1 MKVGLIH
8 IGAVRL
14 SLLHKRCASARRE
27 GGSVRPRAYERI
39 LPGLL
44 LAGLGLL
51 VSILWPCPTISIASV
66 QGDHI
71 VNSAQFAASGITPVS
86 ASVTVTVLLR
96 TNSSIEFLK
105 YAPGDAAAT
114 PVNVAPGAYRTGSD
128 PAAPF
133 AALPPPVPAGS
144 TTPVDLSNPIPLVP
158 ATLFH
163 AGEPIFIQVTDPDQ
177 NLDRTRRETV
187 FATITDNTTGDLEV
201 VRLTETGPDTGVFV
215 GYIQSTA
222 NPSSPYDGVLTVA
235 TQSNITASYTDIA
248 DNTDSCSCSAL
259 VDPSGFVFDSSNGS
273 LLNNVQVTLVDSNG
287 KPVTV
292 IGDGGENFPNP
303 VYTGTTF
310 STTDKNGIVRH
321 YDFPDGGFRFPFVFA
336 GQYQFHITPP
346 TGYTAP
352 SSLPYAKLQQLWG
365 TTFTIVNP
373 GSRLEQFTVNV
384 GSAIHI
390 DIPLDPPA
398 GSLWLKKT
406 AGADTVSTGDFLPY
420 ELDVTNSTP
429 TAQNVFI
436 TDTLPLGFRYRKG
449 STRING
455 KAAPDPAISSDG
467 RTLKFSAGSLDA
479 AQIIQIRYV
488 VEVAAGAKVGTAT
501 NQARANNGNGI
512 SSNLA
517 TASVQVKSDF
527 LSTRSIL
534 MGQVIAGACGAPDPD
549 ALKGLEGV
557 RIFMEDGTFVDT
569 DKRGMFHFE
578 GIKPGSHVV
587 QLDLDS
593 LPKNYQV
600 VPCEVNT
607 RFAGSSYSQ
616 FVDVQGGSMWRVD
629 FHVARQAKLKK
640 ALPEP
645 TAAKGE
651 VSLELTSSLF
661 GENIVYQLPMQGHN
675 MPKNDLQLTV
685 TLPEGVAYEANSSQ
699 LDGKPLANPA
709 IAGPVLT
716 YPLGSR
722 PGDWNVT
729 LRFRAILP
737 GSGESETLSSKATI
751 TVNGIT
757 DAGKPMP
764 VAENVLRRV
773 KEQDHFRMPEFVLH
787 PHFPTFSAELSAE
800 DRMDLDELARLLMV
814 LNIEQIKVI
823 GHTDNVRIS
832 SRSRDIYHDNTALS
846 LARAESVGHYLIEK
860 LHLPPAKLELKGMG
874 ETMPVADN
882 RSEEGRMLNRRVEVK
897 LLTEKVVNTIC
908 HQLVKEKSG
917 IQKAEIKGSTPQP
930 LVVEEKDEPEPANP
944 QEKQDGIHEKEGIL
958 SPSAGV
964 VMVQPIHAV
973 RICLKSLLTPHLF
986 LDGKEIPADRIG
998 FTMKDPKSG
1007 MTIYSYIGVD
1017 FGKQGKHTL
1026 ELKGMDPFGNA
1037 RVDQTIS
1044 VIRSGEIA
1052 AIRLK
1057 SADNNIAD
1065 GRTPVKLQLE
1075 VLDAAG
1081 QIIPA
1086 EVELEIR
1093 SGTLKPMKK
1102 ENGIPELA
1110 KKENTTDTASAS
1122 ERVHLDE
1129 KGNALFQPVN
1139 ASGLYRVIVGYNK
1152 VTLEAETYVKPMMRD
1167 WILVGL
1173 GEGTVGYNAVAG
1185 HIESLRESDQDDH
1198 LYDNG
1203 RLAFYAKGKV
1213 KGEWL
1218 LTMAYDSGKGKGDVG
1233 NASLFQTIDPNTYY
1247 TLYGD
1252 AGQQLYDAASA
1263 RKIYLKIEHDQFYAL
1278 FGDFDTGLTVTE
1290 LSKYSRKMNGVKAEY
1305 HGKNVE
1311 ANVFGS
1317 ETAQAYAKDEIQ
1329 GDGTS
1334 GLYHLSHTNIV
1345 LNSDTVTIEVRDR
1358 FRSEIIIS
1366 STVMNR
1372 FTDYN
1377 IDPTAGTIFFQQPV
1391 MSRDN
1396 NLNPVFIVVEYE
1408 VNGYSQA
1415 YTYGGR
1421 VGVKLLDQK
1430 LKAGFTYIHEG
1441 QVSGD
1446 GNSYGFDASYK
1457 PTDGTTIKAEIART
1471 DTKLGDKSTAGNA
1484 YLVEVDHKTENLD
1497 AKIYYRE
1504 LGEGFGL
1511 GQQNNSETA
1520 TRKGGFDVAYKLNKE
1535 FSLSADAY
1543 RQYNLS
1549 TGGVEDVA
1557 EAKTTYA
1564 SGPYKASL
1572 GFRHADDTLGTGPT
1586 TSSNQVTMGGSW
1598 LTLDKKLT
1606 LRVEHDQSIGGSS
1619 DTNFPTSTTFGAD
1632 YALTKQVT
1640 FFGQQVITSGSGVT
1654 SANTT
1659 SVGMK
1664 ATPWTGGAFNTSF
1677 GQNLDENGDR
1687 MFALFGL
1694 KQTWKVTDK
1703 WSVDSAFE
1711 RNQTL
1716 ANSQKYQFNANYP
1729 PPSGDT
1735 QAFTSV
1741 SLGSTYT
1748 EKKWNWSNRL
1758 ELRTSDTDSKWGIV
1772 SAYVGEPVDGWGWSA
1787 RCEVFDTKSP
1797 GGAKTVNGDLRL
1809 GMVYRPLYTRWIL
1822 LDRLDLL
1829 YNDQQGGTAATGT
1842 TGVFNTENRRIV
1854 NNLSANFKMDN
1865 KTQISLFYGAK
1876 YALDSIDGTDY
1887 SGYTDLIGI
1896 EGRYDLTKK
1905 WDIGIRG
1912 SVLHSWNASQINY
1925 SAGPSVG
1932 YNVIKNA
1939 WISLGYNL
1947 AGFTDKDFSASN
1959 YTAQGPYVRFRFK
1972 FDQNSVK
1979 DAVSWLNL

>member
-1 MKVGLIH
+1 MKTGPIH
-8 IGAVRL
+8 IGALRL
-14 SLLHKRCASARRE
+14 RILPERDASARRS
-27 GGSVRPRAYERI
+27 GGGARPCVCVRSLSA
-39 LPGLL
+39 LLMAGLCL
-44 LAGLGLL
+44 LASLL
-51 VSILWPCPTISIASV
+51 SPCPAISTAAV

-71 VNSAQFAASGITPVS
+71 VNSAQFATSGNTPVA
-86 ASVTVTVLLR
+86 ASVTVTITLPVR
-96 TNSSIEFLK
+96 TKSAIELLK
-105 YAPGDAAAT
+105 YAPGDAEGT
-114 PVNVAPGAYRTGSD
+114 LVNVAPGAFRTGSD

-133 AALPPPVPAGS
+133 VTLPPPVPAGS
-144 TTPVDLSNPIPLVP
+144 TTPIDLSNPVPLLP
-158 ATLFH
+158 ATLFQE
-163 AGEPIFIQVTDPDQ
+163 GDPIFIRVTDLDQ

-187 FATITDNTTGDLEV
+187 FATITDNTTGDIEV
-201 VRLTETGPDTGVFV
+201 IRLTETGPDTGVFV
-215 GYIQSTA
+215 GYVQSTA
-222 NPSSPYDGVLTVA
+222 NSSPPYGGTLTVA
-235 TQSNITASYTDIA
+235 MKSNITASYTDIA
-248 DNTDSCSCSAL
+248 DSSDSCSCSAL
-259 VDPSGFVFDSSNGS
+259 VDPSGIVFDSSSGTP
-273 LLNNVQVTLVDSNG
+273 LDNVQVTLYDGNG
-287 KPVTV
+287 KVATV

-303 VYTGTTF
+303 VYTSTTTT
-310 STTDKNGIVRH
+310 TTDKNGIVRH
-321 YDFPDGGFRFPFVFA
+321 YDFPPGGFRFPFVA
-336 GQYQFHITPP
+336 PGVNYYIGIKPP

-352 SSLPYAKLQQLWG
+352 SSLPYAKLRQLWG
-365 TTFTIVNP
+365 TTYTIVNP
-373 GSRLEQFTVNV
+373 GSRLEPFTINS

-398 GSLWLKKT
+398 GSLWLQKT
-406 AGADTVSTGDFLPY
+406 VGNDTASIGDFLPY
-420 ELDVTNSTP
+420 ELDVTNNTP
-429 TAQNVFI
+429 TAQNVTI

-449 STRING
+449 STRFDG
-455 KAAPDPAISSDG
+455 RVAPDPAISSGG
-467 RTLKFSAGSLDA
+467 RTLKFSAGSLEA
-479 AQIIQIRYV
+479 GKMLSIRYV
-488 VEVAAGAKVGTAT
+488 VEVAAGAMFGTAT
-501 NQARANNGNGI
+501 NQARANYGSGLT
-512 SSNLA
+512 SNLA
-517 TASVQVKSDF
+517 KASVQVKSDF

-549 ALKGLEGV
+549 KLKGLEGV

-600 VPCEVNT
+600 VPCEENT

-737 GSGESETLSSKATI
+737 GSGESGTLSSKATI
-751 TVNGIT
+751 TGDGIT

-800 DRMDLDELARLLMV
+800 DRVDLDELARLLMV

-917 IQKAEIKGSTPQP
+917 IQKAEIKGSAPQP
-930 LVVEEKDEPEPANP
+930 LVVEEKDESEAANP
-944 QEKQDGIHEKEGIL
+944 QEKQVGIQEKEGII
-958 SPSAGV
+958 SPSAGF
-964 VMVQPIHAV
+964 VMAQPIHAV
-973 RICLKSLLTPHLF
+973 RICLNSLLTPHLF
-986 LDGKEIPADRIG
+986 LDGNEIPADRIG

-1007 MTIYSYIGVD
+1007 KTIYSYIGVD

-1093 SGTLKPMKK
+1093 SGTLKPLKK

-1218 LTMAYDSGKGKGDVG
+1218 LTVAYDSAKGKGDVG

-1252 AGQQLYDAASA
+1252 AGQQQYDASSA
-1263 RKIYLKIEHDQFYAL
+1263 RKLFLKIERDQFYAL
-1278 FGDFDTGLTVTE
+1278 FGDFDTGLTYTE

-1311 ANVFGS
+1311 ATVFGS

-1396 NLNPVFIVVEYE
+1396 NLNPIFIVVEYE
-1408 VNGYSQA
+1408 VDGNSQA

-1457 PTDGTTIKAEIART
+1457 PTDGTTIKAEVART

-1484 YLVEVDHKTENLD
+1484 YLVEVDHKT
-1497 AKIYYRE
+1497 
-1504 LGEGFGL
+1504 
-1511 GQQNNSETA
+1511 
-1520 TRKGGFDVAYKLNKE
+1520 
-1535 FSLSADAY
+1535 
-1543 RQYNLS
+1543 
-1549 TGGVEDVA
+1549 
-1557 EAKTTYA
+1557 
-1564 SGPYKASL
+1564 
-1572 GFRHADDTLGTGPT
+1572 
-1586 TSSNQVTMGGSW
+1586 
-1598 LTLDKKLT
+1598 
-1606 LRVEHDQSIGGSS
+1606 
-1619 DTNFPTSTTFGAD
+1619 
-1632 YALTKQVT
+1632 
-1640 FFGQQVITSGSGVT
+1640 
-1654 SANTT
+1654 
-1659 SVGMK
+1659 
-1664 ATPWTGGAFNTSF
+1664 
-1677 GQNLDENGDR
+1677 
-1687 MFALFGL
+1687 
-1694 KQTWKVTDK
+1694 
-1703 WSVDSAFE
+1703 
-1711 RNQTL
+1711 
-1716 ANSQKYQFNANYP
+1716 
-1729 PPSGDT
+1729 
-1735 QAFTSV
+1735 
-1741 SLGSTYT
+1741 
-1748 EKKWNWSNRL
+1748 
-1758 ELRTSDTDSKWGIV
+1758 
-1772 SAYVGEPVDGWGWSA
+1772 
-1787 RCEVFDTKSP
+1787 
-1797 GGAKTVNGDLRL
+1797 
-1809 GMVYRPLYTRWIL
+1809 
-1822 LDRLDLL
+1822 
-1829 YNDQQGGTAATGT
+1829 
-1842 TGVFNTENRRIV
+1842 
-1854 NNLSANFKMDN
+1854 
-1865 KTQISLFYGAK
+1865 
-1876 YALDSIDGTDY
+1876 
-1887 SGYTDLIGI
+1887 
-1896 EGRYDLTKK
+1896 
-1905 WDIGIRG
+1905 
-1912 SVLHSWNASQINY
+1912 
-1925 SAGPSVG
+1925 
-1932 YNVIKNA
+1932 
-1939 WISLGYNL
+1939 
-1947 AGFTDKDFSASN
+1947 
-1959 YTAQGPYVRFRFK
+1959 
-1972 FDQNSVK
+1972 
-1979 DAVSWLNL
+1979 

>member
-1 MKVGLIH
+1 MK
-8 IGAVRL
+8 
-14 SLLHKRCASARRE
+14 
-27 GGSVRPRAYERI
+27 
-39 LPGLL
+39 LL
-44 LAGLGLL
+44 LSYILSAPAPQRLL
-51 VSILWPCPTISIASV
+51 SGFAHAAAAWNGHRCSRMPGRRAAIFYSTAIALALVTASLMPLKAMAAPV
-66 QGDHI
+66 QGDQI
-71 VNSAQFAASGITPVS
+71 INRAQFTASGITPVP
-86 ASVTVTVLLR
+86 ASVTVTITVPLR
-96 TNSSIEFLK
+96 TPSNIEFLK
-105 YAPGDAAAT
+105 YAPVDAAAT
-114 PVNVAPGAYRTGSD
+114 PVNVALGAYRTGSD
-128 PAAPF
+128 AAAPF
-133 AALPPPVPAGS
+133 VQLSPPMPAGS
-144 TTPVDLSNPIPLVP
+144 TTAIDLSNPVPLLR

-163 AGEPIFIQVTDPDQ
+163 EGEPIFIRVTDLDQ
-177 NLDRTRRETV
+177 NLDPTSRETV
-187 FATITDNTTGDLEV
+187 IATITDNKTGDIEV
-201 VRLTETGPDTGVFV
+201 IRLTETGPNTGVFV
-215 GYIQSTA
+215 GYIQSTD
-222 NPSSPYDGVLTVA
+222 NSSDSAEYSGKFYVTS
-235 TQSNITASYTDIA
+235 QSNITASYTDIV
-248 DNTDSCSCSAL
+248 DSSDSSTCAAL
-259 VDPSGFVFDSSNGS
+259 VDPSGIIFNSTTGDPIDG
-273 LLNNVQVTLVDSNG
+273 VQITLVDASGN
-287 KPVTV
+287 PATV
-292 IGDGGENFPNP
+292 FGDDGVSTFPATIT
-303 VYTGTTF
+303 TGLTA
-310 STTDKNGIVRH
+310 TDSSGRV
-321 YDFPDGGFRFPFVFA
+321 YDFPPGGFRFPFVNI
-336 GQYQFHITPP
+336 GTYQFKIIPP
-346 TGYTAP
+346 TGFAWPTKMSYTD
-352 SSLPYAKLQQLWG
+352 LFNRWG
-365 TTFTIVNP
+365 KSFAIVDP
-373 GSRLEQFTVNV
+373 GSKLEQFPVPA
-384 GSAIHI
+384 GPAIHI
-390 DIPLDPPA
+390 DIPLDPTA
-398 GSLWLKKT
+398 SSLWLVKT
-406 AGADTVSTGDFLPY
+406 AGKDTVAIGDFLPY
-420 ELDVTNSTP
+420 ELDVTNNTG

-449 STRING
+449 STRIEG
-455 KAAPDPAISSDG
+455 KAVQDPAISPDG
-467 RTLKFSAGSLDA
+467 RTLTFSAGNLDNGKTLH
-479 AQIIQIRYV
+479 IRYV
-488 VEVAAGAKVGTAT
+488 VEVAAGAKIGTAT
-501 NQARANNGNGI
+501 NQAMANNGTGI
-512 SSNLA
+512 SSALA
-517 TASVQVKSDF
+517 KASVQVKSDF

-600 VPCEVNT
+600 VPCEENT

-737 GSGESETLSSKATI
+737 GSGESGTLSSKATI
-751 TVNGIT
+751 TGDGIT

-800 DRMDLDELARLLMV
+800 DRVDLDELARLLMV

-832 SRSRDIYHDNTALS
+832 PRSRDIYHDNTSLS
-846 LARAESVGHYLIEK
+846 LARAESVGRYLIEK

-882 RSEEGRMLNRRVEVK
+882 RTEEGRMLNRRVEVK
-897 LLTEKVVNTIC
+897 LLTEKVVNTVC

-917 IQKAEIKGSTPQP
+917 VQKTEVGDPSSRPKPVAE
-930 LVVEEKDEPEPANP
+930 EDEPEPTKP
-944 QEKQDGIHEKEGIL
+944 QEKENRTMEKEGFL
-958 SPSAGV
+958 SPQANAV
-964 VMVQPIHAV
+964 LVHPINTV
-973 RICLKSLLTPHLF
+973 RVCIPVALNPRLF
-986 LDGKEIPADRIG
+986 LDGQEVPAARIG
-998 FTMKDPKSG
+998 FTMKDTKTGKS
-1007 MTIYSYIGVD
+1007 IYTYIGVD
-1017 FGKQGKHTL
+1017 FGREGEHTL
-1026 ELKGMDPFGNA
+1026 KIQGMDPFGNA
-1037 RVDQTIS
+1037 RFDQS
-1044 VIRSGEIA
+1044 VKVIRSGEIA

-1057 SADNNIAD
+1057 SADGNVAD
-1065 GRTPVKLQLE
+1065 GKSPVRLQLE
-1075 VLDAAG
+1075 LLDASG
-1081 QIIPA
+1081 RIIPA
-1086 EVELEIR
+1086 ETDLDIR
-1093 SGTLKPMKK
+1093 GGTLKPLKK
-1102 ENGIPELA
+1102 QEAIPEA
-1110 KKENTTDTASAS
+1110 DKDKEKSNQLHVDAAGNT
-1122 ERVHLDE
+1122 
-1129 KGNALFQPVN
+1129 LFQPVN

-1218 LTMAYDSGKGKGDVG
+1218 LTMAYDSAKGKGDVG

-1252 AGQQLYDAASA
+1252 AGQQQYDAASA

-1278 FGDFDTGLTVTE
+1278 FGDYDTNLTVTE
-1290 LSKYSRKMNGVKAEY
+1290 LSRYSRRMNGLKAEY
-1305 HGKNVE
+1305 QGKNFE

-1317 ETAQAYAKDEIQ
+1317 ETAQAYARDEIR

-1334 GLYHLSHTNIV
+1334 GLYHLTRKNIV
-1345 LNSDTVTIEVRDR
+1345 LNSDKITIETRDR
-1358 FRSEIIIS
+1358 FRSEIIVS
-1366 STVMNR
+1366 SVPMNR
-1372 FTDYN
+1372 FTDYS
-1377 IDPTAGTIFFQQPV
+1377 IDYDTGSIFFKQPIQ
-1391 MSRDN
+1391 SRDEN
-1396 NLNPVFIVVEYE
+1396 FNPIFIVAEYE
-1408 VNGYSQA
+1408 TSDSGSQA

-1421 VGVKLLDQK
+1421 VGTKLLDQK

-1446 GNSYGFDASYK
+1446 GNSYGLDASYK
-1457 PTDGTTIKAEIART
+1457 ILDGTTLKAEVART
-1471 DTKLGDKSTAGNA
+1471 DTRFGNTAREGNA
-1484 YLVEVDHKTENLD
+1484 YLVEVDHHSQNLE
-1497 AKIYYRE
+1497 AKFYFRE
-1504 LGEGFGL
+1504 QDEGFGL
-1511 GQQNNSETA
+1511 GQQNGSETA
-1520 TRKGGFDVAYKLNKE
+1520 TRKGGMDAAYKLTDTI
-1535 FSLSADAY
+1535 SLSGQAY
-1543 RQYNLS
+1543 RQYNLA
-1549 TGGVEDVA
+1549 TGGVQDVA
-1557 EAKTTYA
+1557 EGKATYT
-1564 SGPYKASL
+1564 SGPYAAHL
-1572 GFRHADDTLGTGPT
+1572 GFRYASDKLGDGTVN
-1586 TSSNQVTMGGSW
+1586 TSEQVTMGGSW
-1598 LTLDKKLT
+1598 LTLNKRLT
-1606 LRVEHDQSIGGSS
+1606 LRVDHDQSIGGSNDNAS
-1619 DTNFPTSTTFGAD
+1619 FPTRTTFGAD
-1632 YALTKQVT
+1632 FKLTQKVT
-1640 FFGQQVITSGSGVT
+1640 LFAQQEITSGSGAKT
-1654 SANTT
+1654 NTT
-1659 SVGMK
+1659 SAGMK
-1664 ATPWTGGAFNTSF
+1664 ANLWEGGALNTSM
-1677 GQNLDENGDR
+1677 GQNLNENGDR

-1694 KQTWKVTDK
+1694 KQSWKITDK
-1703 WSVDSAFE
+1703 WSVDGGVDRS
-1711 RNQTL
+1711 QTIK
-1716 ANSQKYQFNANYP
+1716 NSKNYSFNVNVP
-1729 PPSGDT
+1729 PASGDN
-1735 QAFTSV
+1735 QDFTAV
-1741 SLGSTYT
+1741 SLGTTYT
-1748 EKKWNWSNRL
+1748 EKKWNFSNRL
-1758 ELRTSDTDSKWGIV
+1758 EVRTSDTDDKWGIV
-1772 SAYVGEPVDGWGWSA
+1772 SAFVGEPKEGWGWSA
-1787 RCEVFDTKSP
+1787 RCEVFDTKSA
-1797 GGAKTVNGDLRL
+1797 GGVKTVNGDLRL

-1829 YNDQQGGTAATGT
+1829 YNDQQGGTATTGT

-1912 SVLHSWNASQINY
+1912 SVLHSWSASQINY